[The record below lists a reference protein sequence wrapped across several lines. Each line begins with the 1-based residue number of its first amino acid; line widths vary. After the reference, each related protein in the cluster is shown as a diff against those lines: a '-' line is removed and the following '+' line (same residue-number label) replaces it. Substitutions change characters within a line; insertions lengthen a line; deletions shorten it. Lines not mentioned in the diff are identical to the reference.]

1 MAWWKLTH
9 PDVDDEEGVDQEDHN
24 DVCRDDCS
32 GPSDGDSW
40 WSTVAVPT
48 SAYGE
53 DDGDPTCSE
62 DSIALY
68 CKDTQQAQLLA
79 FSRDQ
84 RFYDPVCADVL
95 KGHRSSLN
103 DVLVPPPSRVLVPA
117 LIWDHR
123 CAWASAS
130 TRTLIALL
138 HRLFADT
145 AMELLSTS
153 SIRKCVATTANCL
166 AVEE

>member
-9 PDVDDEEGVDQEDHN
+9 PDVDEEEGVDQEDHN

-40 WSTVAVPT
+40 WSTVATPT
-48 SAYGE
+48 GTYGE
-53 DDGDPTCSE
+53 DVGETTCSE
-62 DSIALY
+62 DSFVPR
-68 CKDTQQAQLLA
+68 CEDNQQAQLLT
-79 FSRDQ
+79 FTRDQ
-84 RFYDPVCADVL
+84 RFYDPICADVL
-95 KGHRSSLN
+95 KGQRLSLN
-103 DVLVPPPSRVLVPA
+103 DVLVPPPSRVTVPA
-117 LIWDHR
+117 LIWGHR

-138 HRLFADT
+138 HRRFADT